1 MKRLNFD
8 SQRLPPF
15 LVGYFI
21 DSKVGEREIV
31 ASIMNLIIRGDIFL
45 HKKED
50 KYYVRKVGTNPK
62 NRFEELILENIDED
76 EIRTI
81 DVMRGLRARKKEI
94 YEEFKNYLEIRYNE
108 LTKKKKSNF
117 FLSFSFKLFS
127 GDKTLHE
134 LERTYGENHILPIL
148 PEEDKRSLLELTRFL
163 KEHPVNEGNVAAEF
177 MPYSIALGLN
187 NFWMRQFTNK
197 SHIY

>member
-108 LTKKKKSNF
+108 LTKKKKLCKKN
-117 FLSFSFKLFS
+117 
-127 GDKTLHE
+127 
-134 LERTYGENHILPIL
+134 YGE
-148 PEEDKRSLLELTRFL
+148 K
-163 KEHPVNEGNVAAEF
+163 K
-177 MPYSIALGLN
+177 
-187 NFWMRQFTNK
+187 
-197 SHIY
+197 